1 MFIVALND
9 NPLFRSRLDVSGN
22 SGRERMKI
30 SRTWLTKS
38 WQMYLNTEGTSA
50 CHEKT
55 TDLNDLNCLWTN
67 VAFPFLL
74 NTKYHHL

>member
-1 MFIVALND
+1 
-9 NPLFRSRLDVSGN
+9 
-22 SGRERMKI
+22 
-30 SRTWLTKS
+30 
-38 WQMYLNTEGTSA
+38 MYLNTEGTSA

-67 VAFPFLL
+67 VAFPFLR